1 MAHLVALLGFSFV
14 SSVTP
19 GPNNV
24 LLWASGATFGFRRTL
39 PHVLGTAL
47 GIGLMAIVAG
57 AGIAALVSSVPQLG
71 TAMRLAGSVYL
82 IWLAWQIVRSGALK
96 EGSVARPLGIAGAM
110 AFQVLNPK
118 AWIFAL
124 GAMTTFRP
132 EALPVVTGTVL
143 VALAM
148 MSMIIPTASIWAGAG
163 EAMSRWLSGERTRRI
178 VSVVL
183 GAMVVATIVLV
194 WI

>member
-1 MAHLVALLGFSFV
+1 VAQLVALLGFSFV
-14 SSVTP
+14 SSFTP
-19 GPNNV
+19 GPNNI

-82 IWLAWQIVRSGALK
+82 ISLAWQIVRSGALK

-143 VALAM
+143 VTLAM

-163 EAMSRWLSGERTRRI
+163 EAMSRWLSGERTRRV

-194 WI
+194 WL